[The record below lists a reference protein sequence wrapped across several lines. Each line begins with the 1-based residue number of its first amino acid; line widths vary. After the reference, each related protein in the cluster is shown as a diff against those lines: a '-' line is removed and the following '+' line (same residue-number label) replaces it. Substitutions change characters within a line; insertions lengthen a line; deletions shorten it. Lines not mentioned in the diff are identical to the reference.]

1 MSNTLLNIDM
11 ITRSAV
17 ALFKNTNYYMQSL
30 NTQYDSMFA
39 IDGAKIGDS
48 VRIRLPN
55 DYVVTDGPALSAQDT
70 VEQKTTL
77 TLAYQRHVDLSFSSK
92 EKTLNIQ
99 DYEDIFL
106 APAMNN
112 LAGNV
117 AAEVMSGAEAGVC
130 NFVANTSGTGAI
142 IAPTSEQVLAAR
154 AALGFNSAPTM
165 NRKIALDM
173 LTMSRLTNSLSGLF
187 NPATSIS
194 KQYTNGLVGNALGF
208 DWMEDQTVLVHT
220 TGTFTAGT
228 VSGAGQSGT
237 TLTTNAI
244 SGTLKK
250 GDIITIADVYAVNR
264 VTKATT
270 GQLRQFVVT
279 ANVASGATSIPIY
292 PAIIASSGGSAV
304 QYQTVVNAPAN
315 AAAIS
320 LVNTASEQYRRSL
333 AFTGDAITMGMADLV
348 APPNREVSRKNKDG
362 IALRILTDY
371 VVGTDQL
378 VTRVDALFG
387 YTYLRPEWLVVV
399 ADKL

>member
-17 ALFKNTNYYMQSL
+17 ALFKNTNYFMQSL

-39 IDGAKIGDS
+39 IDGAKIGDTA
-48 VRIRLPN
+48 RIRLPN

-112 LAGNV
+112 LGGNI
-117 AAEVMSGAEAGVC
+117 AAEIMNGAEAGVC
-130 NFVANTSGTGAI
+130 NFVSNTSGAGAI

-165 NRKIALDM
+165 GRKIALDM

-187 NPATSIS
+187 NPATAIS
-194 KQYTNGLVGNALGF
+194 KQYSNGLVGNALGF

-220 TGTFTAGT
+220 TGTFSAGT
-228 VSGAGQSGT
+228 VSGSGQSGT
-237 TLTTNAI
+237 NLVTNAI
-244 SGTLKK
+244 TGTLKK

-292 PAIIASSGGSAV
+292 PAIIASSGGNAV
-304 QYQTVVNAPAN
+304 QYQTVVNAPASG
-315 AAAIS
+315 AAIS
-320 LVNTASEQYRRSL
+320 LVNQASEQYRRSI
-333 AFTGDAITMGMADLV
+333 AFCKEAITMATADLV

-362 IALRILTDY
+362 IAIRILTDY

-378 VTRVDALFG
+378 VTRADVLMG

-399 ADKL
+399 ADRL

>member
-187 NPATSIS
+187 NPATAIS

>member
-1 MSNTLLNIDM
+1 MANTLLNIDM

-30 NTQYDSMFA
+30 NTQYDNMFG
-39 IDGAKIGDS
+39 IDGAKIGDTA
-48 VRIRLPN
+48 RIRLPN

-130 NFVANTSGTGAI
+130 NFVSNTSGTGAI

-154 AALGFNSAPTM
+154 ASLGFNSAPTM

-187 NPATSIS
+187 NPATAIS

-208 DWMEDQTVLVHT
+208 DWMEDQTVIVHT

-244 SGTLKK
+244 TGTLKK
-250 GDIITIADVYAVNR
+250 GDIITLDSVYAVNR

-292 PAIIASSGGSAV
+292 PAIIASSGGNAV

-315 AAAIS
+315 SAAIS
-320 LVNTASEQYRRSL
+320 LVNTASEQYRRSI
-333 AFTGDAITMGMADLV
+333 AFCGEAITMATADLV

-362 IALRILTDY
+362 IAIRILTDY

-378 VTRVDALFG
+378 VTRADVLFG